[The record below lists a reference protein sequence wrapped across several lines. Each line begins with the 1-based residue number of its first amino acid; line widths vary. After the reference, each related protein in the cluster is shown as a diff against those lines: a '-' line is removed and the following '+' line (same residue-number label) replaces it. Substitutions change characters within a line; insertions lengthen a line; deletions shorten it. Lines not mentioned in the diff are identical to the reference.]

1 MHRIQF
7 IELHEQPWVPSFLR
21 HYVTDALQFGFNL
34 FNVYAPVAPLLKRA
48 LDSTGS
54 RSIVDL
60 GSGAGGPWVELSQR
74 LQASQGD
81 QQPALQ
87 ICLTDR
93 YPNLAAF
100 ENVRIAS
107 ENCISFCPES
117 VDATKVSSQLKG
129 FRTMF
134 TSFHHFLPDAARAIL
149 QNAVD
154 SGEGIAIFEITRRA
168 PGTVALTFGFV
179 LALSVATAWIRPFR
193 WSRLL
198 WTYLIPIVPFLLL
211 FDGVVSCLRSYSPR
225 EVREV
230 IEKLTA
236 SEYRWEIGELPTR
249 YSPITYLI
257 GLPRRAAER

>member
-34 FNVYAPVAPLLKRA
+34 FNVYASVAPLLERA
-48 LDSTGS
+48 LNSTGS

-60 GSGAGGPWVELSQR
+60 GSGAGGPWVQLSER
-74 LQASQGD
+74 LQASQRD

-100 ENVRIAS
+100 ENIRAAS
-107 ENCISFCPES
+107 ENRIDFYTDA
-117 VDATKVSSQLKG
+117 VDATNVTSQLKG
-129 FRTMF
+129 LRTMF
-134 TSFHHFLPDAARAIL
+134 TSFHHFPPEAARAIL

-154 SGEGIAIFEITRRA
+154 AGEGIAVFEITRRA
-168 PGTVALTFGFV
+168 PRTLALTLGFD
-179 LALSVATAWIRPFR
+179 LALSIATAWIRPFR

-198 WTYLIPIVPFLLL
+198 WTYLIPIVPFILL
-211 FDGVVSCLRSYSPR
+211 FDGVVSCLRSYKPR
-225 EVREV
+225 EMREIV
-230 IEKLTA
+230 AKLTA
-236 SEYRWEIGELPTR
+236 SEYQWEVGELPTQ

-257 GLPRRAAER
+257 GLNPPAAR